1 MRWRNSAA
9 LNRQIEFWCL
19 LAQNDT
25 KFPMRMIHLPV
36 RVKLIWNLVTH
47 MPSIKSKSLPAKTF
61 LAIKVLR
68 LLLYEVFL
76 NQTTVKI
83 NMKWMKNLLFYLS
96 HHLII
101 LLTRMEAWHAGF
113 AKKQYRPELIGIDI
127 SIRYLRYNKKRLK
140 CTFVKNNGFLPKV
153 QYIIQ

>member
-19 LAQNDT
+19 LAQKDT

-47 MPSIKSKSLPAKTF
+47 MPSLKSKSLPAKTF

-140 CTFVKNNGFLPKV
+140 CTFVQKIMDSCQRCN
-153 QYIIQ
+153 I

>member
-1 MRWRNSAA
+1 MQWRKSAA
-9 LNRQIEFWCL
+9 LNPPIEFWYL
-19 LAQNDT
+19 LAQNNT
-25 KFPMRMIHLPV
+25 KLPMWMIHLMMFATLPV

-47 MPSIKSKSLPAKTF
+47 MPSLKSKSLPAKTF

-68 LLLYEVFL
+68 LVLYEVFL

-127 SIRYLRYNKKRLK
+127 SIRYLRYNKKD
-140 CTFVKNNGFLPKV
+140 
-153 QYIIQ
+153 

>member
-1 MRWRNSAA
+1 MQWRKSAA
-9 LNRQIEFWCL
+9 LNPPIEFWYL
-19 LAQNDT
+19 LAQNNT
-25 KFPMRMIHLPV
+25 KLPMWMIHLMMFATLPV

-47 MPSIKSKSLPAKTF
+47 MPSLKIDSLPAKTF
-61 LAIKVLR
+61 LAIKFLR
-68 LLLYEVFL
+68 LLLYKVFL
-76 NQTTVKI
+76 NPTTAKI
-83 NMKWMKNLLFYLS
+83 NMKLMKTLRFYLS

-140 CTFVKNNGFLPKV
+140 CTFV
-153 QYIIQ
+153 